1 MAQVSV
7 ENGELALH
15 LTGMERLEGVRGDLR
30 APVSAVVGVEVVEDA
45 HGAADEIGVKVGTRI
60 PGVVEVA
67 TVYAARAKLFVAV
80 HRDTPRGVRIR
91 FTGSDVDEWI
101 VGCADPE
108 ATRSAIEQARH

>member
-1 MAQVSV
+1 MAHVTV
-7 ENGELALH
+7 EDGELQLH

-30 APVSAVVGVEVVEDA
+30 APLSAVVAVEVVEDA

-67 TVYAARAKLFVAV
+67 TVYAPRAKLFVAV
-80 HRDTPRGVRIR
+80 HRDTPRGVRIQ
-91 FTGSDVDEWI
+91 FTGSEVDEWV

-108 ATRSAIEQARH
+108 ATQTTIEQARR